1 MTVKPNYSLRRHN
14 TFGLDVKTKFFVE
27 YADDSEL
34 QTLLRDEYFFSQQ
47 FWHIGQGSNLL
58 FLGDYDGIIVHS
70 AIRGIERVGE
80 DSEFVLL
87 KAGAAT
93 LWDDFVA
100 RCVDIGLGGVENLS
114 LIPGEVGASAVQ
126 NIGAYGVEVADCIE
140 EVHARN
146 LVSGEKTIFKVA
158 DCDYSY
164 RNSLFKQ
171 DAERGKNFITHVVYR
186 LRKKPVFHLDYGNLG
201 EALEGRKPTLQ
212 AVRDA
217 VCAIRRAKL
226 PDPATLGNAGSFF
239 VNPHICIEHYEG
251 LKKQFPDIPCYPV
264 NDEVVKTSAAWLIDR
279 CGLKGR
285 THGDAAVHDRQ
296 PLVIVNTGSATGAD
310 IAALADEIIAEVKKR
325 FGIELKP
332 EVNYI

>member
-1 MTVKPNYSLRRHN
+1 MRILSNYSLLQHN
-14 TFGLDVKTKFFVE
+14 SFGLDVKTKFFVE
-27 YADDSEL
+27 YADEEDL

-58 FLGDYDGIIVHS
+58 FLGNYDGIIVHS
-70 AIRGIERVGE
+70 AIRGIEKIDE
-80 DSEFVLL
+80 DSDYVFL

-100 RCVDIGLGGVENLS
+100 WCVDKGLGGIENLS

-126 NIGAYGVEVADCIE
+126 NIGAYGVEVADYIE
-140 EVHARN
+140 EVHAYN
-146 LVSGEKTIFKVA
+146 LVSGEKTIFKTA

-164 RNSLFKQ
+164 RNSVFKQ
-171 DAERGKNFITHVVYR
+171 DTERGKNFITHVVYR
-186 LRKKPVFHLDYGNLG
+186 LRKKPIFRLDYGNLG
-201 EALEGRKPTLQ
+201 KTLEVCKLTLHT
-212 AVRDA
+212 VRDA

-226 PDPATLGNAGSFF
+226 PDPKILGNAGSFF
-239 VNPHICIEHYEG
+239 VNPYICIEHYES

-264 NDEVVKTSAAWLIDR
+264 NNEMVKTSAAWLIDQ
-279 CGLKGR
+279 CGLKCH
-285 THGDAAVHDRQ
+285 THGGAAVHELQ
-296 PLVIVNTGSATGAD
+296 PLVIVNTGTATGAD